1 VFINLQQFNKDFL
14 ADFFPSND
22 GARWKVPGSP
32 NGRGGL
38 EYLGEDPTAYKRL
51 YEIKTKDD
59 AESWASLINLAKV
72 LNQTPPEQL
81 EAALSPI
88 LDIDGTLKF
97 LALENAL
104 VNTDG
109 YWTRASD
116 YSLYL
121 DPEGRFHVIPH
132 DMNEGLGTGG
142 NVQLSPLSAANDATK
157 PLISKLL
164 AVPALRERYLGYV
177 REIATTWLDWSV
189 LGPLVTEYQGVIAA
203 SVAADT
209 RKLYSTA
216 DFDANVASL
225 RQFVEQRREFLLR

>member
-1 VFINLQQFNKDFL
+1 MIPEGSKRSLNLAFDFTDEDQRLAGYRTLNLLNANSDPTFVRTVLYSLIARSQIAAPNANFVNVVINGESWGVFINLQQFNKDFL

-97 LALENAL
+97 LAIENAL

-121 DPEGRFHVIPH
+121 DPEGRFHVIPPPAS
-132 DMNEGLGTGG
+132 DR
-142 NVQLSPLSAANDATK
+142 SASSA
-157 PLISKLL
+157 
-164 AVPALRERYLGYV
+164 RV
-177 REIATTWLDWSV
+177 R
-189 LGPLVTEYQGVIAA
+189 P
-203 SVAADT
+203 
-209 RKLYSTA
+209 
-216 DFDANVASL
+216 
-225 RQFVEQRREFLLR
+225 